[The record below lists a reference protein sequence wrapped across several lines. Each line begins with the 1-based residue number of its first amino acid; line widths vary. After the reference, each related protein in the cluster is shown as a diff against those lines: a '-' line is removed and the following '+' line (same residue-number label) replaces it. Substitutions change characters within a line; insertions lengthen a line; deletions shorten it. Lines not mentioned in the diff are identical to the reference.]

1 MTPTAP
7 RRPSPPGQ
15 PARDTKTALDRVTAG
30 PTPDGWRTR
39 RKPTFN
45 SAV

>member
-1 MTPTAP
+1 MTPSIP
-7 RRPSPPGQ
+7 RRPSPLGQ
-15 PARDTKTALDRVTAG
+15 PAQGTKTALDRVTAS
-30 PTPDGWRTR
+30 PVPAGWRTR

>member
-1 MTPTAP
+1 MTPTTL
-7 RRPSPPGQ
+7 RRPSPLGQ
-15 PARDTKTALDRVTAG
+15 PARDTKTALDRVTAT

-39 RKPTFN
+39 RKASFN